1 MQSGNS
7 IWKLTALAG
16 CVGLGLLGLM
26 QFQRQMAPKE
36 TAKTDQKVRIEDFK
50 PLEDLEDKSS
60 RSLSNEPPEGN
71 SEPRHLSLNSR
82 RPEPDDL
89 DSLDSAF
96 DDLPPRKTSTPKS
109 SRQSASRASFDA
121 FDEDIS
127 LDQSEPTSVPLA
139 NRSPRASLSLE
150 EDLSAELTADAP
162 EMVERNAEP
171 AELPAF
177 DEDPKPI
184 PVPQNAKKQAQELLK
199 SARRLIDYGE
209 LEEARLKAAEAAE
222 LPATF
227 GPLEDSPEAVL
238 AEIERLTSKT
248 EPRVNDAPD
257 FSANEPIKLTGR
269 SREGHGVT
277 LDIER
282 LTSKT
287 EPRANDALDL
297 SVNEPIKLT
306 GGSREGRGVTL
317 DLDEPNFDE
326 KPIQT
331 LPKKKSPLDD
341 EDNLFADSPPKTI
354 NGKTRT
360 PDLPV
365 PPAEDDPLDFPP
377 LPEDTDM
384 PPAEPIK
391 ARHKTDDSISP
402 NRLKATNAAPLDSQD
417 NAESIAGD
425 GTVRADSPRGPQ
437 RPELKI
443 EKIAPPNATL
453 NQPMVYTIVIRN
465 VGDSAAN
472 SVVVEDQIPMGTKLS
487 GTIPRA
493 ILEGKK
499 LKWQL
504 GTIKPGDVKEIQV
517 KVVPV
522 AEGQVG
528 SIATVNFTAEVA
540 SRTTIASPKISLKL
554 TATPQVRV
562 NETVTLNFVVTN
574 NGSVDAHRVVLRNL
588 IPENLKLP
596 DVAERD
602 LEYDMGTIPAGKSQT
617 VPLPLTAVRPGKVT
631 NRAVI
636 TVDGA
641 SAAEQQIE
649 INVIGQIVSL
659 SRHGQTNW
667 FVGRPVEFENRITNN
682 SLNPTNNTIVT
693 ESLPNTVEF
702 VSASEG
708 GRFDAKN
715 RTVTWHVPHLDP
727 NQTLSL
733 KIKVVPKSIGNHA
746 GSVQVSEN
754 NRKGAATDYQFRAIG
769 SSDLKV
775 EFSEKAEAYS
785 KGEQFTT
792 RMVIR
797 NKGSGAASNV
807 AVRVTLPAELQFVN
821 VRGPASHTTSGR
833 EIIFEP
839 IREIG
844 GQGNVHFDLT
854 LKAIGSGDSKLQVEL
869 QSDQFKKPLTHE
881 EALVIFGG
889 N

>member
-26 QFQRQMAPKE
+26 QFQRSMSPKE
-36 TAKTDQKVRIEDFK
+36 TAKTDQKARLENFK
-50 PLEDLEDKSS
+50 PLDDFGSKPSAEF
-60 RSLSNEPPEGN
+60 SNDPPEGN
-71 SEPRHLSLNSR
+71 TEPRRLSMKARRSEPQ
-82 RPEPDDL
+82 EDDPL
-89 DSLDSAF
+89 ESAF
-96 DDLPPRKTSTPKS
+96 DDLPPRKTSA
-109 SRQSASRASFDA
+109 RQPTSRASFDA
-121 FDEDIS
+121 LDEEIS
-127 LDQSEPTSVPLA
+127 MDQSEPSSVPLA
-139 NRSPRASLSLE
+139 KRAPRAALSLE
-150 EDLSAELTADAP
+150 EFPDEPTAK
-162 EMVERNAEP
+162 NSEP
-171 AELPAF
+171 AELPVF

-184 PVPQNAKKQAQELLK
+184 PVPKNVKKQAQELLK
-199 SARRLIDYGE
+199 SARKLIDYGE
-209 LEEARLKAAEAAE
+209 LDEARLKAAEAAE

-227 GPLEDSPEAVL
+227 GPLEDRPEAVL
-238 AEIERLTSKT
+238 AEIDRLNASNQSRTNDRLT
-248 EPRVNDAPD
+248 AP
-257 FSANEPIKLTGR
+257 SREPITLTGAGR
-269 SREGHGVT
+269 V
-277 LDIER
+277 D
-282 LTSKT
+282 
-287 EPRANDALDL
+287 
-297 SVNEPIKLT
+297 
-306 GGSREGRGVTL
+306 RGVTL
-317 DLDEPNFDE
+317 DLDEPDFDE
-326 KPIQT
+326 KPIKT
-331 LPKKKSPLDD
+331 ASKKKSPLDD
-341 EDNLFADSPPKTI
+341 EENLFADNPPKTI

-365 PPAEDDPLDFPP
+365 PPAEDDPLELPP

-384 PPAEPIK
+384 PPALPIK
-391 ARHKTDDSISP
+391 ARHKTDDSQQP
-402 NRLKATNAAPLDSQD
+402 NRLKTTNATPLDSHE
-417 NAESIAGD
+417 NSESVAGD
-425 GTVRADSPRGPQ
+425 GIVRADAPRGPQ

-472 SVVVEDQIPMGTKLS
+472 AVVVEDQIPMGTKLS

-493 ILEGKK
+493 ELTGKK
-499 LKWQL
+499 LIWRL
-504 GTIKPGDVKEIQV
+504 GTIKPGDLKEIQV

-528 SIATVNFTAEVA
+528 SVATVNFTAEVS
-540 SRTTIASPKISLKL
+540 SRTTIASPKLSVKL
-554 TATPQVRV
+554 TASPQVRV
-562 NETVTLNFVVTN
+562 NETVTLNFVITN

-617 VPLPLTAVRPGKVT
+617 VQLPLTAVRPGKVV

-641 SAAEQQIE
+641 SAAEQQVE
-649 INVIGQIVSL
+649 INVIGQIVGL

-667 FVGRPVEFENRITNN
+667 FVGRPVEFENRLTNN
-682 SLNPTNNTIVT
+682 SLNPTNNTVIV

-708 GRFDAKN
+708 GRFDPKQ

-733 KIKVVPKSIGNHA
+733 KIKVTPKAIGNHA
-746 GSVQVSEN
+746 GSVQISEN
-754 NRKGAATDYQFRAIG
+754 NRKGASTDYQFRAIG
-769 SSDLKV
+769 TSDLKI

-807 AVRVTLPAELQFVN
+807 AVRVTLPAELQFVS
-821 VRGPASHTTSGR
+821 VRGPAGHTISGR

-839 IREIG
+839 INEIG

-854 LKAIGSGDSKLQVEL
+854 LKAVQTGDSKLQIEL
-869 QSDQFKKPLTHE
+869 QSAQFKKPLVHE
-881 EALVIFGG
+881 EALVIFGA

>member
-26 QFQRQMAPKE
+26 QFQRSMSPKE
-36 TAKTDQKVRIEDFK
+36 TAKTDQKARLENFK
-50 PLEDLEDKSS
+50 PLDDFGSKPSPEF
-60 RSLSNEPPEGN
+60 SNDPPEGN
-71 SEPRHLSLNSR
+71 TEPRRLSMKARRSEPQ
-82 RPEPDDL
+82 EDDPL
-89 DSLDSAF
+89 ESAF
-96 DDLPPRKTSTPKS
+96 DDLPPRRTSARPP
-109 SRQSASRASFDA
+109 ASRASFDA
-121 FDEDIS
+121 LDEEIS
-127 LDQSEPTSVPLA
+127 MDPTEPSSVPLA
-139 NRSPRASLSLE
+139 KRAPRLGLSFE
-150 EDLSAELTADAP
+150 EDFSDEPTAAAP
-162 EMVERNAEP
+162 AMAAKNSEP
-171 AELPAF
+171 AELPVF
-177 DEDPKPI
+177 DEEPKPI
-184 PVPQNAKKQAQELLK
+184 PVPKNVKKQAQELIK
-199 SARRLIDYGE
+199 SARKLIDYGE
-209 LEEARLKAAEAAE
+209 LDEARLKAAEAAE

-227 GPLEDSPEAVL
+227 GLLEDTPEAVL
-238 AEIERLTSKT
+238 AEIDRLTASNS
-248 EPRVNDAPD
+248 PRTNDRIAAPAD
-257 FSANEPIKLTGR
+257 EPIR
-269 SREGHGVT
+269 
-277 LDIER
+277 
-282 LTSKT
+282 
-287 EPRANDALDL
+287 
-297 SVNEPIKLT
+297 LT
-306 GGSREGRGVTL
+306 GGTRAARGVTL
-317 DLDEPNFDE
+317 DLDEPDFDE
-326 KPIQT
+326 KPIKT
-331 LPKKKSPLDD
+331 ASKKKSPLDD
-341 EDNLFADSPPKTI
+341 EENLFADNPPKTI
-354 NGKTRT
+354 NGKART

-365 PPAEDDPLDFPP
+365 PPAEDDPLELPP

-384 PPAEPIK
+384 PPALPIK
-391 ARHKTDDSISP
+391 ARHKTDDSQQP
-402 NRLKATNAAPLDSQD
+402 NRLKTTNATPLDSHE
-417 NAESIAGD
+417 NSESVAGD
-425 GTVRADSPRGPQ
+425 GIVRADAPRGPQ

-472 SVVVEDQIPMGTKLS
+472 AVVVEDQIPMGTKLS

-493 ILEGKK
+493 ELTGKK
-499 LKWQL
+499 LIWRL
-504 GTIKPGDVKEIQV
+504 GTIKPGDLKEIQV

-528 SIATVNFTAEVA
+528 SVATVNFTAEVS
-540 SRTTIASPKISLKL
+540 SRTTIASPKLSVKL
-554 TATPQVRV
+554 TASPQVRV
-562 NETVTLNFVVTN
+562 NETVTLNFVITN

-617 VPLPLTAVRPGKVT
+617 VQLPLTAVRPGKVV

-641 SAAEQQIE
+641 SAAEQQVE
-649 INVIGQIVSL
+649 INIIGQIVGL

-667 FVGRPVEFENRITNN
+667 FVGRPVEFENRLTNN
-682 SLNPTNNTIVT
+682 SLNPTNNTVIV

-708 GRFDAKN
+708 GRFDPKQ

-733 KIKVVPKSIGNHA
+733 KIKVTPKAIGNHA
-746 GSVQVSEN
+746 GSVQISEN
-754 NRKGAATDYQFRAIG
+754 NRKGASTDYQFRAIG
-769 SSDLKV
+769 TSDLKI

-807 AVRVTLPAELQFVN
+807 AVRVTLPAELQFVS
-821 VRGPASHTTSGR
+821 VRGPAGHTISGR

-839 IREIG
+839 INEIG

-854 LKAIGSGDSKLQVEL
+854 LKAVQTGDSKLQIEL
-869 QSDQFKKPLTHE
+869 QSAQFKKPLVHE
-881 EALVIFGG
+881 EALVIFGA

>member
-16 CVGLGLLGLM
+16 CVGLGLLGIM
-26 QFQRQMAPKE
+26 QFQRSWSPKKE

-50 PLEDLEDKSS
+50 PLEDFGSTASS
-60 RSLSNEPPEGN
+60 NDPPEGN
-71 SEPRHLSLNSR
+71 TEPRRLSLKAR
-82 RPEPDDL
+82 RPEPDDVDPL
-89 DSLDSAF
+89 EDAF
-96 DDLPPRKTSTPKS
+96 DDLPPRKTSV
-109 SRQSASRASFDA
+109 RQPASRASFDA
-121 FDEDIS
+121 LDEEIS
-127 LDQSEPTSVPLA
+127 MDQTEPSSVSLA
-139 NRSPRASLSLE
+139 NRTPRVALSLE
-150 EDLSAELTADAP
+150 EFPDEPTTKNS
-162 EMVERNAEP
+162 EP
-171 AELPAF
+171 AELPVF

-184 PVPQNAKKQAQELLK
+184 PVPKNAKKQAQELLK
-199 SARRLIDYGE
+199 SARKLIDYGE
-209 LEEARLKAAEAAE
+209 LDEARLKAAEAAE

-238 AEIERLTSKT
+238 AEIERLTASN
-248 EPRVNDAPD
+248 EPRTNDRLNV
-257 FSANEPIKLTGR
+257 SSQEPITQTGGTR
-269 SREGHGVT
+269 
-277 LDIER
+277 
-282 LTSKT
+282 
-287 EPRANDALDL
+287 EPRGL
-297 SVNEPIKLT
+297 
-306 GGSREGRGVTL
+306 TL
-317 DLDEPNFDE
+317 DLDEPSFDD
-326 KPIQT
+326 KPIKAA
-331 LPKKKSPLDD
+331 PKKKSPLDD
-341 EDNLFADSPPKTI
+341 EENLFADSPPKAI

-365 PPAEDDPLDFPP
+365 PPAEEDPLELPP

-384 PPAEPIK
+384 PPALPIK
-391 ARHKTDDSISP
+391 ARHKIDDSQPP
-402 NRLKATNAAPLDSQD
+402 NRLKTTNAAPLDSQE
-417 NAESIAGD
+417 NSESIAGD
-425 GTVRADSPRGPQ
+425 GTVRADAPRGPQ

-472 SVVVEDQIPMGTKLS
+472 AVVVEDQIPMGTKLS

-504 GTIKPGDVKEIQV
+504 GTIKPGDLKEIQV

-528 SIATVNFTAEVA
+528 SVATVNFTAEVA

-562 NETVTLNFVVTN
+562 NETVTLSFVVTN

-617 VPLPLTAVRPGKVT
+617 VQLPLAALRPGKVT

-641 SAAEQQIE
+641 SAAEQQVE
-649 INVIGQIVSL
+649 INVIGQIVGL

-667 FVGRPVEFENRITNN
+667 FVGRPVEFENRLTNN

-702 VSASEG
+702 VSATEG
-708 GRFDAKN
+708 GRFDAKQ

-733 KIKVVPKSIGNHA
+733 KIKVTPKAIGNHA
-746 GSVQVSEN
+746 GSVQISEN
-754 NRKGAATDYQFRAIG
+754 NRKGASTDYQFRAIG
-769 SSDLKV
+769 TSDLKI
-775 EFSEKAEAYS
+775 EFAEKAEAYS

-807 AVRVTLPAELQFVN
+807 AVRVTLPAELQFVS

-881 EALVIFGG
+881 EALVIFGA

>member
-16 CVGLGLLGLM
+16 CVGLGLLGLL
-26 QFQRQMAPKE
+26 QFQRSMTPKE
-36 TAKTDQKVRIEDFK
+36 TVKSDQKVRIADFK
-50 PLEDLEDKSS
+50 PLEDLDSKSS
-60 RSLSNEPPEGN
+60 RALSNDPPEGN
-71 SEPRHLSLNSR
+71 TEPRRLSLQTQAADTSESEQD
-82 RPEPDDL
+82 PLEM
-89 DSLDSAF
+89 AF
-96 DDLPPRKTSTPKS
+96 DELPPRKTPPKS
-109 SRQSASRASFDA
+109 SRQSGSRASFNA
-121 FDEDIS
+121 LDEDLS
-127 LDQSEPTSVPLA
+127 MDQTEPSSVPLA
-139 NRSPRASLSLE
+139 KRAPRAELSLE
-150 EDLSAELTADAP
+150 DFPDEPATDVP
-162 EMVERNAEP
+162 EMAKKTSEP
-171 AELPAF
+171 GELPAF
-177 DEDPKPI
+177 DEDPKPV
-184 PVPQNAKKQAQELLK
+184 PVPKNVKRQAQELIKL
-199 SARRLIDYGE
+199 ARKLLDDGM
-209 LEEARLKAAEAAE
+209 LDEARLRAAEAAE

-227 GPLEDSPEAVL
+227 GPLEDTPEAVL
-238 AEIERLTSKT
+238 AEIDRMTASNLPTS
-248 EPRVNDAPD
+248 NDPAIESSP
-257 FSANEPIKLTGR
+257 EPIKL
-269 SREGHGVT
+269 
-277 LDIER
+277 
-282 LTSKT
+282 
-287 EPRANDALDL
+287 A
-297 SVNEPIKLT
+297 
-306 GGSREGRGVTL
+306 GGTREGRGLTL
-317 DLDEPNFDE
+317 DLDGPDFDDQ
-326 KPIQT
+326 PIKT
-331 LPKKKSPLDD
+331 VPKKKSPLDD
-341 EDNLFADSPPKTI
+341 EDNLFADNPPKTV
-354 NGKTRT
+354 NGKTRI
-360 PDLPV
+360 PDPPV
-365 PPAEDDPLDFPP
+365 PPADDPLELPP
-377 LPEDTDM
+377 LPDDADM

-391 ARHKTDDSISP
+391 ARHKTDDTPQP
-402 NRLKATNAAPLDSQD
+402 NRLKTTTAAPLDADEHLD
-417 NAESIAGD
+417 NITGD
-425 GTVRADSPRGPQ
+425 GTVRADAPRGPQ

-472 SVVVEDQIPMGTKLS
+472 SVVVEDQIPMGTKLT

-493 ILEGKK
+493 ELTGKK
-499 LKWQL
+499 LIWRL
-504 GTIKPGDVKEIQV
+504 GTIMPGDLKEIQV

-540 SRTTIASPKISLKL
+540 SRTTIASPKLSLKL
-554 TATPQVRV
+554 TAAPQVRV

-617 VPLPLTAVRPGKVT
+617 VQLPLTALRPGKVAD
-631 NRAVI
+631 RAVI

-641 SAAEQQIE
+641 SAAEQQVE

-667 FVGRPVEFENRITNN
+667 FVGRPIEFENRITNN
-682 SLNPTNNTIVT
+682 SLNPTNNTVVV

-702 VSASEG
+702 VSATEG
-708 GRFDAKN
+708 GRFDPKQ
-715 RTVTWHVPHLDP
+715 RTVMWHIPHLDP

-733 KIKVVPKSIGNHA
+733 KIKVTPKAIGNHA

-754 NRKGAATDYQFRAIG
+754 NRKGASTDYQFRAIG

-775 EFSEKAEAYS
+775 EFAEKAEAYS

-807 AVRVTLPAELQFVN
+807 AVRVTLPTELQFVN

-833 EIIFEP
+833 EILFEP

-854 LKAIGSGDSKLQVEL
+854 LKAINSGDSKLQVEL

-881 EALVIFGG
+881 EALVIFSG

>member
-26 QFQRQMAPKE
+26 QFQRSMSPKE
-36 TAKTDQKVRIEDFK
+36 TAKTDQKARLENFK
-50 PLEDLEDKSS
+50 PLDDFGSKPSAEF
-60 RSLSNEPPEGN
+60 SNDPPEGN
-71 SEPRHLSLNSR
+71 SEQRRLSMKSR
-82 RPEPDDL
+82 RSEPQEDDPL
-89 DSLDSAF
+89 ESAF
-96 DDLPPRKTSTPKS
+96 DDLPPRKTS
-109 SRQSASRASFDA
+109 SRQPASRASFDA
-121 FDEDIS
+121 LDEEIS
-127 LDQSEPTSVPLA
+127 MDQSEPSSVPLA
-139 NRSPRASLSLE
+139 KRASRAALSLE
-150 EDLSAELTADAP
+150 EFSDEPPAKNS
-162 EMVERNAEP
+162 EP

-199 SARRLIDYGE
+199 SARKLIDYGE
-209 LEEARLKAAEAAE
+209 LDEARLKAAEAAE

-227 GPLEDSPEAVL
+227 GPLEDTPEAVL
-238 AEIERLTSKT
+238 AELDRLTASDST
-248 EPRVNDAPD
+248 RTNDRIAAPPD
-257 FSANEPIKLTGR
+257 
-269 SREGHGVT
+269 
-277 LDIER
+277 
-282 LTSKT
+282 
-287 EPRANDALDL
+287 
-297 SVNEPIKLT
+297 EPIKLT
-306 GGSREGRGVTL
+306 GGTREARGVTL

-326 KPIQT
+326 QPIKT
-331 LPKKKSPLDD
+331 APKKKSPLDD
-341 EDNLFADSPPKTI
+341 EENLFADSPPKTI
-354 NGKTRT
+354 NGKART

-365 PPAEDDPLDFPP
+365 PPAEENPLELPSQ
-377 LPEDTDM
+377 PEDTDM
-384 PPAEPIK
+384 PPALPIK
-391 ARHKTDDSISP
+391 ARHKVDDSQQP
-402 NRLKATNAAPLDSQD
+402 NRLKTTNAAPLDSHE
-417 NAESIAGD
+417 NSESIAGD
-425 GTVRADSPRGPQ
+425 GTLRADSPRGPQ

-472 SVVVEDQIPMGTKLS
+472 AVVVEDQIPMGTKLS

-493 ILEGKK
+493 ELTGKK

-528 SIATVNFTAEVA
+528 SVATVNFSAEVA
-540 SRTTIASPKISLKL
+540 SRTTIASPKLSVKL
-554 TATPQVRV
+554 TAAPQVRV
-562 NETVTLNFVVTN
+562 NETVTLNFVITN

-602 LEYDMGTIPAGKSQT
+602 LEYDMGTLPAGKSQT
-617 VPLPLTAVRPGKVT
+617 VQLPLTAVRPGKVV

-641 SAAEQQIE
+641 SAAEQQVE
-649 INVIGQIVSL
+649 INVIGQIVGL

-667 FVGRPVEFENRITNN
+667 FVGRPVEFENRLTNN

-702 VSASEG
+702 VSATEG
-708 GRFDAKN
+708 GRFDPKQ

-727 NQTLSL
+727 NQTLAL
-733 KIKVVPKSIGNHA
+733 KIKVTPKAIGNHA
-746 GSVQVSEN
+746 GSVQISEN
-754 NRKGAATDYQFRAIG
+754 SRKGASTDYQFRAIG
-769 SSDLKV
+769 TSDLKI
-775 EFSEKAEAYS
+775 EFAEKAEAYS

-807 AVRVTLPAELQFVN
+807 AVRVTLPAELQFVS

-839 IREIG
+839 INEIG
-844 GQGNVHFDLT
+844 GQGNVQFDLT
-854 LKAIGSGDSKLQVEL
+854 LKAVQTGDSKLQVEL
-869 QSDQFKKPLTHE
+869 QSAQFKKPLVHE
-881 EALVIFGG
+881 EALVIFGA

>member
-16 CVGLGLLGLM
+16 CVGLGLLGLL
-26 QFQRQMAPKE
+26 QFQRSLTPKPV
-36 TAKTDQKVRIEDFK
+36 AKSDQKIRIEDFK
-50 PLEDLEDKSS
+50 PLEEPDSPRSKGLSS
-60 RSLSNEPPEGN
+60 DPPDGN
-71 SEPRHLSLNSR
+71 TEPRRLSLNAR
-82 RPEPDDL
+82 RQEIEESDPL
-89 DSLDSAF
+89 DAAF
-96 DDLPPRKTSTPKS
+96 DEIPARKPKTSRTA
-109 SRQSASRASFDA
+109 ASRASFDA
-121 FDEDIS
+121 SDEDLTLGS
-127 LDQSEPTSVPLA
+127 SEPTSVSL
-139 NRSPRASLSLE
+139 SKRAARAEQSLE
-150 EDLSAELTADAP
+150 EFSNETTSKSSARQP
-162 EMVERNAEP
+162 SEP
-171 AELPAF
+171 GELPAF

-184 PVPQNAKKQAQELLK
+184 PVPKNVKKQAQDLIK
-199 SARRLIDYGE
+199 TARRLMDNG
-209 LEEARLKAAEAAE
+209 LFEEARLKAAEAAE
-222 LPATF
+222 LPATY
-227 GPLEDSPEAVL
+227 GPLEDTPEAIL
-238 AEIERLTSKT
+238 AELDRMTV
-248 EPRVNDAPD
+248 R
-257 FSANEPIKLTGR
+257 NEPMPA
-269 SREGHGVT
+269 
-277 LDIER
+277 
-282 LTSKT
+282 
-287 EPRANDALDL
+287 EPLEAD
-297 SVNEPIKLT
+297 SQESIKLT
-306 GGSREGRGVTL
+306 GGTKEPRGLTL
-317 DLDEPNFDE
+317 DLDEPSFDE
-326 KPIQT
+326 QPIKVT
-331 LPKKKSPLDD
+331 PKKKSPLDD
-341 EDNLFADSPPKTI
+341 DENLFADNPPKTI
-354 NGKTRT
+354 NGKPRT

-365 PPAEDDPLDFPP
+365 PPAEDEPLEVPP
-377 LPEDTDM
+377 SLEDLDM

-391 ARHKTDDSISP
+391 ARHKTETTSPP
-402 NRLKATNAAPLDSQD
+402 NRLKTNNAAPLASSED
-417 NAESIAGD
+417 NESFAGD
-425 GTVRADSPRGPQ
+425 GVVRADAPRGPQ

-472 SVVVEDQIPMGTKLS
+472 AVVVEDQVPMGTKLS

-493 ILEGKK
+493 TLEGKK

-554 TATPQVRV
+554 TSAPQVRV
-562 NETVTLNFVVTN
+562 NETVMLNFVVAN

-617 VPLPLTAVRPGKVT
+617 VQLPLTAIKPGKVT

-636 TVDGA
+636 TVDNA
-641 SAAEQQIE
+641 SAAEQQVE
-649 INVIGQIVSL
+649 INVIGQIVGL
-659 SRHGQTNW
+659 SRHGQSNW
-667 FVGRPVEFENRITNN
+667 FVGRPIEFENRITNN

-693 ESLPNTVEF
+693 ESLPGTVEF
-702 VSASEG
+702 VSATEG
-708 GRFDAKN
+708 GRFDARQ

-727 NQTLSL
+727 NQTLAL
-733 KIKVVPKSIGNHA
+733 KVKVTPKSIGSHA
-746 GSVQVSEN
+746 GSVQISEN
-754 NRKGAATDYQFRAIG
+754 NRKGASTDYQFRAIG

-775 EFSEKAEAYS
+775 EFAEKAEAYS

-792 RMVIR
+792 RMVLR

-807 AVRVTLPAELQFVN
+807 SVQLTLPAELQFVS
-821 VRGPASHTTSGR
+821 VRGPVSHTTSGR

-839 IREIG
+839 IKEIG
-844 GQGNVHFDLT
+844 GQGNVQFDLT
-854 LKAIGSGDSKLQVEL
+854 LKAVQAGDSKLQVEL
-869 QSDQFKKPLTHE
+869 QSDQFKKPLVHE

>member
-16 CVGLGLLGLM
+16 CVGLGLLGIM
-26 QFQRQMAPKE
+26 QFQRSWTPKE
-36 TAKTDQKVRIEDFK
+36 TAKTDQKARIEDFK
-50 PLEDLEDKSS
+50 PLEDFDAKPSKS
-60 RSLSNEPPEGN
+60 RSDDPPEGN
-71 SEPRHLSLNSR
+71 TEPRRLSLNSR
-82 RPEPDDL
+82 RPEPEEIDPL
-89 DSLDSAF
+89 ESAF
-96 DDLPPRKTSTPKS
+96 DDLPPRKAS
-109 SRQSASRASFDA
+109 SRQPASRASFDA
-121 FDEDIS
+121 LDEAIS
-127 LDQSEPTSVPLA
+127 VDQTEPSSVPLA
-139 NRSPRASLSLE
+139 NRTPRATLSLE
-150 EDLSAELTADAP
+150 ESSEVPANDAP
-162 EMVERNAEP
+162 DRSNKSSEP

-184 PVPQNAKKQAQELLK
+184 PVPQNAKKQAQDLIK
-199 SARRLIDYGE
+199 SARKLIDYGE
-209 LEEARLKAAEAAE
+209 LDEARLKAAEAAE

-238 AEIERLTSKT
+238 AEIDRLTANNESRT
-248 EPRVNDAPD
+248 NDRPTAPSD
-257 FSANEPIKLTGR
+257 EPIKLT
-269 SREGHGVT
+269 S
-277 LDIER
+277 
-282 LTSKT
+282 
-287 EPRANDALDL
+287 
-297 SVNEPIKLT
+297 
-306 GGSREGRGVTL
+306 GSREGRGVTL
-317 DLDEPNFDE
+317 DLDEPTFDE
-326 KPIQT
+326 QPLKT
-331 LPKKKSPLDD
+331 VPKRKSPLDD
-341 EDNLFADSPPKTI
+341 EENLFADSPPKTI

-365 PPAEDDPLDFPP
+365 PPAEDDPLELPP
-377 LPEDTDM
+377 LPDDTDM

-391 ARHKTDDSISP
+391 ARHKTEDSIVP
-402 NRLKATNAAPLDSQD
+402 NRLKTTNAAPLGGHES
-417 NAESIAGD
+417 AESITGD
-425 GTVRADSPRGPQ
+425 GTVHANAPRGPQ

-472 SVVVEDQIPMGTKLS
+472 AVVVEDQIPMGTKLS

-493 ILEGKK
+493 ELTGKK
-499 LKWQL
+499 LIWRL
-504 GTIKPGDVKEIQV
+504 GTIKPGDLKEIQV

-528 SIATVNFTAEVA
+528 SVATVNFTAEVA

-554 TATPQVRV
+554 TATSQVRV
-562 NETVTLNFVVTN
+562 NETVTLNFQVTN

-617 VPLPLTAVRPGKVT
+617 VQLPLAALRPGKVT

-641 SAAEQQIE
+641 SAAEQQVE

-667 FVGRPVEFENRITNN
+667 FVGRPIEFENRITNN

-702 VSASEG
+702 VSATEG
-708 GRFDAKN
+708 GRFDARQ

-733 KIKVVPKSIGNHA
+733 KVKMVPKSIGTHA
-746 GSVQVSEN
+746 GSVQISEN
-754 NRKGAATDYQFRAIG
+754 SRKGASTDYQFRAIG

-775 EFSEKAEAYS
+775 EFAEKAEAYS

-792 RMVIR
+792 RLVIR

-807 AVRVTLPAELQFVN
+807 AVRVTLPSELQFVN

-854 LKAIGSGDSKLQVEL
+854 LKAVGSGDSKLQVEL